1 MERLA
6 KEILVNKLYLKK
18 ILFDFDL
25 IMIKKTH
32 LKGKL
37 QLTCSH

>member
-6 KEILVNKLYLKK
+6 NEILVNKLYLKK

-25 IMIKKTH
+25 IMIKK
-32 LKGKL
+32 LISKVN
-37 QLTCSH
+37 CN

>member
-18 ILFDFDL
+18 ILIDFDL
-25 IMIKKTH
+25 IMIKK
-32 LKGKL
+32 LISKVN
-37 QLTCSH
+37 CN

>member
-25 IMIKKTH
+25 IMIKK
-32 LKGKL
+32 LISKVN
-37 QLTCSH
+37 CNN

>member
-25 IMIKKTH
+25 IMIKK
-32 LKGKL
+32 LISKVI
-37 QLTCSH
+37 SSFN

>member
-6 KEILVNKLYLKK
+6 KEILVNKLYLEK

-25 IMIKKTH
+25 IMIKK
-32 LKGKL
+32 LISKVN
-37 QLTCSH
+37 CN